1 MAEYPHAEVTRK
13 ILGAAFEVH
22 TALGPGFLETIY
34 EEALAHELALRGM
47 QFQRQVRLPIN
58 YKTAVVGTHV
68 LDLIVDDKVIVELK
82 AMSELAE
89 VHRAIVL
96 SYMAATKLS
105 AALLMNFGQSS
116 LAYKRLVRQRQ
127 PPDK

>member
-1 MAEYPHAEVTRK
+1 MPEYPHAEITRE
-13 ILGAAFEVH
+13 ILGAAFEIH

-47 QFQRQVRLPIN
+47 QFQRQVRLPIY

-68 LDLIVDDKVIVELK
+68 LDLIVDEKVIVELK
-82 AMSELAE
+82 AISELAE

-96 SYMAATKLS
+96 SYLAATKLS
-105 AALLMNFGQSS
+105 AALLMNFGQPS

-127 PPDK
+127 PPNK